1 MEQGVGPFPSAAAAA
16 NLMARVLANGYV
28 THRMKVH
35 EIMTAHARCVRPDNT
50 LVEVAG
56 YMAELDVG
64 ALPVCDADRLAGMIT
79 DRDIAV
85 RAVAK
90 GCDPSETAVSE
101 IMTPSIVYIF
111 ADQSVEEATRVMQEH
126 EIRRLPVLN
135 RQKRLVGIV
144 SLGDIAMSSH
154 PAFSG
159 QTLRQISKPTHTDGR
174 ARKRDAIGRAAGA
187 ADVSWPGEAY
197 RTGALS
203 NLRNGTGTTG
213 EAKPARS
220 RTKAEAGA
228 TRKSPR
234 RATTQSPTRTKA
246 GRAKKKPARSR
257 ARA

>member
-1 MEQGVGPFPSAAAAA
+1 
-16 NLMARVLANGYV
+16 
-28 THRMKVH
+28 MKVH

-64 ALPVCDADRLAGMIT
+64 ALPVCEEDRLAGMIT

-90 GCDPSETAVSE
+90 GCDPSQTAVSE

-111 ADQSVEEATRVMQEH
+111 ADQEVEDATRVMQEH

-144 SLGDIAMSSH
+144 SLGDVAMSSH

-159 QTLRQISKPTHTDGR
+159 QTLRQVSKPNHTDSR
-174 ARKRDAIGRAAGA
+174 SRKRDAIGRAAGA
-187 ADVSWPGEAY
+187 ADVSWPGDSSRPAPL
-197 RTGALS
+197 GH
-203 NLRNGTGTTG
+203 LRNGRASVTAPATKPRRGAAKGRAGNVARKTPTTG
-213 EAKPARS
+213 RARAKSMR
-220 RTKAEAGA
+220 
-228 TRKSPR
+228 
-234 RATTQSPTRTKA
+234 
-246 GRAKKKPARSR
+246 KKKPARGT

>member
-1 MEQGVGPFPSAAAAA
+1 
-16 NLMARVLANGYV
+16 
-28 THRMKVH
+28 MKVH
-35 EIMTAHARCVRPDNT
+35 EIMTAHARCVAPDNT

-64 ALPVCDADRLAGMIT
+64 ALPVCDDDRLAGMIT
-79 DRDIAV
+79 DRDIAI

-111 ADQSVEEATRVMQEH
+111 ADQEVEEATRVMQEH

-144 SLGDIAMSSH
+144 SLGDVAMSSH

-159 QTLRQISKPTHTDGR
+159 QTLRQVSKPNHTDGR

-187 ADVSWPGEAY
+187 ADVSWPGENNH
-197 RTGALS
+197 TGPLS
-203 NLRNGTGTTG
+203 RMRNGTGATSD
-213 EAKPARS
+213 AKPARR
-220 RTKAEAGA
+220 RTTSEAGA
-228 TRKSPR
+228 SKSTRRTATKSR
-234 RATTQSPTRTKA
+234 TGTRAAASR
-246 GRAKKKPARSR
+246 GKKKPALKN

>member
-1 MEQGVGPFPSAAAAA
+1 
-16 NLMARVLANGYV
+16 
-28 THRMKVH
+28 
-35 EIMTAHARCVRPDNT
+35 MTAHARCVGPDNT

-79 DRDIAV
+79 DRDIAI

-144 SLGDIAMSSH
+144 SLGDVAMSSH

-159 QTLRQISKPTHTDGR
+159 QTLRQVSKPNHTDGR

-187 ADVSWPGEAY
+187 ADVSWPGENNH
-197 RTGALS
+197 TGPLS
-203 NLRNGTGTTG
+203 RMRNGTGATDNSTSAHRRAKSETGARKSARRTT
-213 EAKPARS
+213 AKS
-220 RTKAEAGA
+220 RT
-228 TRKSPR
+228 
-234 RATTQSPTRTKA
+234 RATASR
-246 GRAKKKPARSR
+246 GKKKPARSG

>member
-1 MEQGVGPFPSAAAAA
+1 MGRFPSAPSAAGLIAGVIA
-16 NLMARVLANGYV
+16 GGYL
-28 THRMKVH
+28 TGRMKVH
-35 EIMTAHARCVRPDNT
+35 EIMTAHARCVAPDNT

-64 ALPVCDADRLAGMIT
+64 ALPVCDDDRLAGMIT

-90 GCDPSETAVSE
+90 GCDPSGTAVSE

-144 SLGDIAMSSH
+144 SLGDVAMSSH

-159 QTLRQISKPTHTDGR
+159 QTLRQVSKPNHTDGR

-187 ADVSWPGEAY
+187 ADVSWPGESTH
-197 RTGALS
+197 TGPLS
-203 NLRNGTGTTG
+203 RMRNGAGTKS
-213 EAKPARS
+213 EAKPTRRRTASKSRARAS
-220 RTKAEAGA
+220 T
-228 TRKSPR
+228 
-234 RATTQSPTRTKA
+234 
-246 GRAKKKPARSR
+246 GRGKKKPARTT